1 MLEWKVLENADCFR
15 PEEFI
20 LCEPPLDLAGNETAK
35 EILGYGCTKFG
46 GARAQDVEMT
56 ALKCH
61 ALPCIEC
68 YGPRAFMRSGYRC
81 VKYNGHYFLSALLY
95 SIFLGFF
102 AVDRFYL
109 GYAGIGVGKLMT
121 LGGLGVWWL
130 VDIGLLIT
138 GHFMPE
144 DGSRPS
150 RVAPTFDW
158 WWSTPNRS
166 IYTNPR
172 CLAKMETQREIPYEK
187 HEFRAETRMLMDIV
201 ARSLYSHKEVFV
213 RELVSNASD
222 ALEKLRTTRLSNTNA
237 ESAANVDDPKIT
249 IYTDKL
255 EKTLI
260 IQDNGIGMSKD
271 DLIAHLGTIAKS
283 GTADFVKAMQSSGSA
298 NVDQLIGQFGV
309 GFYSAFMIADKIEVI
324 TKKHDPESKGYR
336 WMSEGAECYE
346 IEEVNNAECGTK
358 IICHLK
364 PGESEFA
371 DEQRIK
377 EVLTK
382 YSNFVSFPIYLNDAR
397 VNKVQA
403 LWRCDPKEV
412 TDEMHKEFYRFVS
425 HSQTGEPR
433 YTIHFRAEA
442 PVDVN
447 ALLYVPDAPT
457 DFIGMLQMEVGV
469 SLYCR
474 RILIQQ
480 SAKDVIPSWLRFLKG
495 VIDSEDIPLN
505 LSRELLQKSAILNK
519 VKAVVTSKV
528 IKYLQDNMKK
538 DPEKYEIFYSHF
550 RHYFKEGIIRS
561 ETQEEKE
568 NIAKLLLFE
577 SSNQRPGIKIS
588 LRDYC
593 DRMQAGQREIYYL
606 NAPSRL
612 LAESSPYYEA
622 IKEKNFEILFCFDPA
637 DEVTLLSLR
646 QFDRKDLV
654 SVENFL
660 NRDKSDT
667 EVLETSELSKEE
679 LKKLLD
685 WIKTTLGDRKVNEIR
700 TTQKLT
706 TYPCMIS
713 VKELGAIRSFLR
725 AQTPEQLTEEQRLM
739 LLKPTLEVNP
749 KHPVIVKL
757 NQLMKSDP
765 SVAIV
770 IVEQI
775 YDNALISAGLV
786 SDVQSVVG
794 RVNKL
799 ITEVV
804 HKLSN

>member
-1 MLEWKVLENADCFR
+1 MKRALGLRAAKILNSRYTVVCRPLSSLSKTTCRNKPAFGWWPNQSRSLCGSTMYLANA
-15 PEEFI
+15 E
-20 LCEPPLDLAGNETAK
+20 AQK
-35 EILGYGCTKFG
+35 EIP
-46 GARAQDVEMT
+46 
-56 ALKCH
+56 H
-61 ALPCIEC
+61 
-68 YGPRAFMRSGYRC
+68 
-81 VKYNGHYFLSALLY
+81 
-95 SIFLGFF
+95 
-102 AVDRFYL
+102 
-109 GYAGIGVGKLMT
+109 
-121 LGGLGVWWL
+121 
-130 VDIGLLIT
+130 
-138 GHFMPE
+138 
-144 DGSRPS
+144 
-150 RVAPTFDW
+150 
-158 WWSTPNRS
+158 
-166 IYTNPR
+166 
-172 CLAKMETQREIPYEK
+172 EK
-187 HEFRAETRMLMDIV
+187 REFRAETRMLMDIV
-201 ARSLYSHKEVFV
+201 ARSLYSHKEVFI

-222 ALEKLRTTRLSNTNA
+222 ALEKLRTVRLSSQYAGDHADVNN
-237 ESAANVDDPKIT
+237 PKIT
-249 IYTDKL
+249 VHTNKL
-255 EKTLI
+255 EKILT
-260 IQDNGIGMSKD
+260 IQDNGIGMDKE

-298 NVDQLIGQFGV
+298 NFDQLIGQFGV
-309 GFYSAFMIADKIEVI
+309 GFYSAFMIADKVEVI
-324 TKKHDPESKGYR
+324 TRKHDSGSRGYR

-346 IEEVNNAECGTK
+346 IEEVKNAECGTK

-371 DEQRIK
+371 DEQRVK
-377 EVLTK
+377 EILTK
-382 YSNFVSFPIYLNDAR
+382 YSNFVSFPIFLNDTR

-403 LWRCDPKEV
+403 LWRCDPKDV
-412 TDEMHKEFYRFVS
+412 TEEMHKQFYRFVS

-442 PVDVN
+442 PVDIN
-447 ALLYVPDAPT
+447 ALLYVPDTPT

-474 RILIQQ
+474 RVLIQQ

-519 VKAVVTSKV
+519 VKTIVTSKV
-528 IKYLQDNMKK
+528 IKYLQESMKK
-538 DPEKYEIFYSHF
+538 DQEKYDIFYSHF

-561 ETQEEKE
+561 ESQDEKE
-568 NIAKLLLFE
+568 NVARLLLFE
-577 SSNQRPGIKIS
+577 SSNQRGGVKIS
-588 LRDYC
+588 LQDYC

-622 IKEKNFEILFCFDPA
+622 IKEKNLEILFCYDPA

-654 SVENFL
+654 SVESFL

-667 EVLETSELSKEE
+667 EVVETSELTKED
-679 LKKLLD
+679 LKGLLD

-725 AQTPEQLTEEQRLM
+725 AQSPEQLTEEQRLM

-749 KHPVIVKL
+749 K
-757 NQLMKSDP
+757 
-765 SVAIV
+765 
-770 IVEQI
+770 
-775 YDNALISAGLV
+775 
-786 SDVQSVVG
+786 
-794 RVNKL
+794 
-799 ITEVV
+799 
-804 HKLSN
+804 

>member
-1 MLEWKVLENADCFR
+1 MVVGRHWTSHYGSLHAGRW
-15 PEEFI
+15 I
-20 LCEPPLDLAGNETAK
+20 QLD
-35 EILGYGCTKFG
+35 
-46 GARAQDVEMT
+46 
-56 ALKCH
+56 
-61 ALPCIEC
+61 
-68 YGPRAFMRSGYRC
+68 
-81 VKYNGHYFLSALLY
+81 
-95 SIFLGFF
+95 
-102 AVDRFYL
+102 
-109 GYAGIGVGKLMT
+109 
-121 LGGLGVWWL
+121 
-130 VDIGLLIT
+130 
-138 GHFMPE
+138 
-144 DGSRPS
+144 
-150 RVAPTFDW
+150 
-158 WWSTPNRS
+158 
-166 IYTNPR
+166 
-172 CLAKMETQREIPYEK
+172 

-222 ALEKLRTTRLSNTNA
+222 ALEKLRTTQLA
-237 ESAANVDDPKIT
+237 YDPKIT

-255 EKTLI
+255 EKVLI
-260 IQDNGIGMSKD
+260 VQDNGIGMSKE
-271 DLIAHLGTIAKS
+271 DLIEHLGTIAKS
-283 GTADFVKAMQSSGSA
+283 GTADFVKAMHA

-324 TKKHDPESKGYR
+324 TKKHDPGSKGYR

-346 IEEVNNAECGTK
+346 IEEVDNAECGTK
-358 IICHLK
+358 IVCHLK

-382 YSNFVSFPIYLNDAR
+382 YSNFVAFPIYLNDAR

-433 YTIHFRAEA
+433 YTIHFR
-442 PVDVN
+442 V
-447 ALLYVPDAPT
+447 LSGFFSYAPT

-505 LSRELLQKSAILNK
+505 LSRELLQKSAILK
-519 VKAVVTSKV
+519 LKAVVTSKV

-550 RHYFKEGIIRS
+550 RHYFKEGIIRAES
-561 ETQEEKE
+561 QEEKE
-568 NIAKLLLFE
+568 NVAKLLLFE

-606 NAPSRL
+606 NSRL

-667 EVLETSELSKEE
+667 EVVETN
-679 LKKLLD
+679 LKNLLD

-700 TTQKLT
+700 VSFFQNAICSGIHCQTTQKLT

-765 SVAIV
+765 SVAV
-770 IVEQI
+770 AIVEQI